1 MIKLKSITYIDTDDI
16 QTLIGRSWSDC
27 EFAQTVANDS
37 YARLDCSDAGLEE
50 LYESIAWEAG
60 KRSLRVEDLPEDPNA
75 EFGNCY
81 LTRLMNQTKLVE
93 ILRKQYGVRFEILV
107 WVCW

>member
-16 QTLIGRSWSDC
+16 QTLIGKHWTHC
-27 EFAQTVANDS
+27 AFAEMAENDS
-37 YARLDCSDAGLEE
+37 YSRLDCSDVGLEE

-60 KRSLRVEDLPEDPNA
+60 KRSVRVEDLPEDA
-75 EFGNCY
+75 EAVYGDCY
-81 LTRLMNQTKLVE
+81 LTRLMNQAKLVE